1 MIKNTN
7 FRLSRYKIVR
17 LVQKSYSWS
26 IFFLLFVLS
35 YKGQNYELRIT
46 NPKEIPSKHFSWKKT
61 HRTKNEALKELDN
74 VLTALRRNGYL
85 LADFDTVAVNTKYT
99 EVRLLCGEKYKWAY
113 LKSGNLNPTLASKLG
128 YSEKLY
134 TNKPFH
140 YKQTADFIEKILL
153 YYENNGYP
161 FAHVK
166 LDSVSIENNAVKAV
180 LNVNRE
186 QFFKLDSLVVIGNA
200 KLNQKFLYRYL
211 SVYPGKPYNEKA
223 ISETYRKLNQLPFI
237 AQTQAQQVRL
247 TEGANKLLLFLN
259 KKNASQFDGI
269 FGIQPDAATGK
280 TVLTGDVKIKLVNG
294 LIHNGETFDLE
305 WRRLQQ
311 QTQDFKGKLIYP
323 YMFGTPFG
331 SDYAL
336 KIYKRDTTF
345 IDINNDFGLHYY
357 FSALNYIKLIYKQRN
372 SNLISTYGLENITV
386 LPSYADVS
394 TQQNGFG
401 LFFENLDYRF
411 NPRKGISVQ
420 VNATAGRKTIRQNPR
435 INDIAYQDLLLNSTQ
450 YNYDAVIN
458 AFTHLGKNNVLR
470 FGLQSASIFGNGP
483 IFRNE
488 LLRIGGLRTLRGF
501 DEESIFTSFYVIPTL
516 EYRFLFGPNSNII
529 VFTEGAFYE
538 ANTYRNY
545 LNDTPV
551 SFGTGINFET
561 KAGILSI
568 NYAIG
573 NQFNQGFD
581 ARNGKIHFGLTALF

>member
-1 MIKNTN
+1 VKPLKHAYFFLIIFIMISSSVSSQN
-7 FRLSRYKIVR
+7 FRFSIVNHHETP
-17 LVQKSYSWS
+17 LKKSAY
-26 IFFLLFVLS
+26 
-35 YKGQNYELRIT
+35 
-46 NPKEIPSKHFSWKKT
+46 KKT
-61 HRTKNEALKELDN
+61 HSNKRGALQELELFLN
-74 VLTALRRNGYL
+74 QCRNKGYL
-85 LADFDTVAVNTKYT
+85 LAFADTLSFTNTALEVNIQSGKQ
-99 EVRLLCGEKYKWAY
+99 YKWAY
-113 LKSGNLNPTLASKLG
+113 LKPGNLNPNLASKIG
-128 YSEKLY
+128 YSEKLF

-140 YKQTADFIEKILL
+140 YKQVADLMEKVLV

-161 FAHVK
+161 FAWIK
-166 LDSVSIENNAVKAV
+166 LDSVSTDNETIKAV
-180 LNVNRE
+180 LQVNRE
-186 QFFKLDSLVVIGNA
+186 SFFKIDSVVVMGNA
-200 KLNQKFLYRYL
+200 KLNAKFLHRYL
-211 SVYPGKPYNEKA
+211 SIFPDKPYNEKA
-223 ISETYRKLNQLPFI
+223 INESYRKLNQLPFI
-237 AQTQAQQVRL
+237 MQSQPQLVRL
-247 TEGANKLLLFLN
+247 TDKANKLILLLN
-259 KKNASQFDGI
+259 KRNASQFDGI
-269 FGIQPDAATGK
+269 FGIQPDANTGK

-323 YMFGTPFG
+323 YMFGSAFG

-357 FSALNYIKLIYKQRN
+357 VSGLNYIKLIYKQRN
-372 SNLISTYGLENITV
+372 SNLISTYGLENLTV
-386 LPSYADVS
+386 LPNFADVS

-401 LFFENLDYRF
+401 VFFENLDYRF
-411 NPRKGISVQ
+411 NPRRGISIQ
-420 VNATAGRKTIRQNPR
+420 VNATAGKKTIRRNPR
-435 INDIAYQDLLLNSTQ
+435 INDIAYENLLLNSTQ
-450 YNYDAVIN
+450 YNYDAVLN
-458 AFTHLGKNNVLR
+458 TYTNLGNNHVLK
-470 FGLQSASIFGNGP
+470 FGIQSASIFGNGP

-501 DEESIFTSFYVIPTL
+501 DEESIFTSLYVIPTL

-538 ANTYRNY
+538 ANTFGNY
-545 LNDTPV
+545 MKDTPI

>member
-1 MIKNTN
+1 MKYQIKPYI
-7 FRLSRYKIVR
+7 F
-17 LVQKSYSWS
+17 LVA
-26 IFFLLFVLS
+26 FLLLATLFKSQPL
-35 YKGQNYELRIT
+35 QLNIINQR
-46 NPKEIPSKHFSWKKT
+46 EIPLKNLNYKKT
-61 HRTKNEALKELDN
+61 HSSKKKAIQELDLIIYN
-74 VLTALRRNGYL
+74 LQNKGYL
-85 LADFDTVAVNTKYT
+85 MAAFDTVASDKSELKVKLNS
-99 EVRLLCGEKYKWAY
+99 GIPYKWAY
-113 LKSGNLNPTLASKLG
+113 LKAGNLNPNLASKIG

-134 TNKPFH
+134 SNKPFH
-140 YKQTADFIEKILL
+140 YKQVADLMKKIIV

-161 FAHVK
+161 FAWIK
-166 LDSVSIENNAVKAV
+166 LDSISTENNQINAV
-180 LNVNRE
+180 LHVNRE
-186 QFFKLDSLVVIGNA
+186 QFYKLDSVVVSGNA
-200 KLNQKFLYRYL
+200 KVNSKFLYRYL

-223 ISETYRKLNQLPFI
+223 IGESYRKLTQLPFL
-237 AQTQAQQVRL
+237 TQSQPQLVRL
-247 TEGANKLLLFLN
+247 TDKANKLLLFLN

-269 FGIQPDAATGK
+269 FGIQPDANTGK

-311 QTQDFKGKLIYP
+311 QTQDFKGKFIYP
-323 YMFGTPFG
+323 YMFGTAFG

-357 FSALNYIKLIYKQRN
+357 FSALNYVKLIYKQRN
-372 SNLISTYGLENITV
+372 SNLISTYGLENINV
-386 LPSYADVS
+386 LPGYADVS

-401 LFFENLDYRF
+401 IFFENLDYRF
-411 NPRKGISVQ
+411 NPRKGVSVQ
-420 VNATAGRKTIRQNPR
+420 VNATAGKKNIRRNPR
-435 INDIAYQDLLLNSTQ
+435 INDMVYENLLLNSTQ
-450 YNYDAVIN
+450 YNYDATLNSFANLGNNHVI
-458 AFTHLGKNNVLR
+458 R
-470 FGLQSASIFGNGP
+470 FGIQSASVFGNGP

-488 LLRIGGLRTLRGF
+488 LLRIGGLKTLRGF

-516 EYRFLFGPNSNII
+516 EYRFLFGPNSNMI

-538 ANTYRNY
+538 ANTFGNY
-545 LNDTPV
+545 LNDTPM
-551 SFGTGINFET
+551 SFGAGINFET

>member
-1 MIKNTN
+1 V
-7 FRLSRYKIVR
+7 FF
-17 LVQKSYSWS
+17 VQKSYWWLALFQLT
-26 IFFLLFVLS
+26 FFLT
-35 YKGQNYELRIT
+35 KGQNYELQIA
-46 NPKEIPSKHFSWKKT
+46 NSSEIPLKHVSLQKKY
-61 HRTKNEALKELDN
+61 REKNEAFK
-74 VLTALRRNGYL
+74 ALGNLLSTLRQKGYL
-85 LADFDTVAVNTKYT
+85 LADIDTISVSQQQLQ
-99 EVRLLCGEKYKWAY
+99 VRINSGAKFKWTY
-113 LKSGNLNPTLASKLG
+113 LKPGNLNPTLASKLG

-134 TNKPFH
+134 TNKPFY

-166 LDSVSIENNAVKAV
+166 LDSVVIDGSTVKAV

-186 QFFKLDSLVVIGNA
+186 QFFKLDSVLVIGSA
-200 KLNQKFLYRYL
+200 RLNSKFLYRYL
-211 SVYPGKPYNEKA
+211 SVFPGKPYNEKA
-223 ISETYRKLNQLPFI
+223 IGETYRKLNQLPYI
-237 AQTQAQQVRL
+237 SQAQAQQVRL

-269 FGIQPDAATGK
+269 FGIQPDATNGK

-294 LIHNGETFDLE
+294 LIQNGETFDLE

-323 YMFGTPFG
+323 YMFGTSFG
-331 SDYAL
+331 SDYGL

-372 SNLISTYGLENITV
+372 SNLISTAGLENITI
-386 LPSYADVS
+386 LPSYADIS
-394 TQQNGFG
+394 SQLNGFG
-401 LFFENLDYRF
+401 FFFENLDYRF
-411 NPRKGISVQ
+411 NPRKGLSVQ
-420 VNATAGRKTIRQNPR
+420 INATAGRKTIRKNPR
-435 INDIAYQDLLLNSTQ
+435 INEIAYKDLQLNTTL

-458 AFTHLGKNNVLR
+458 AYTHIGKNNVFR

-483 IFRNE
+483 IFTNE
-488 LLRIGGLRTLRGF
+488 LLRIGGLRSLRGF

-529 VFTEGAFYE
+529 IFTEGAFYE

-545 LNDTPV
+545 LYDKPV